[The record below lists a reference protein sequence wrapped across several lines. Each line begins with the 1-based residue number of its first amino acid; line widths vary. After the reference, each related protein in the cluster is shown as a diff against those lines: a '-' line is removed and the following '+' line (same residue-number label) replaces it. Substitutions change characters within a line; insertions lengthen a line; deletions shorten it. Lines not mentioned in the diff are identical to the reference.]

1 MSRGYDVSSEIYSLY
16 SHPMTRA
23 NSSTE
28 GTDPPLTPL
37 DEPQRLDPY
46 HKGSRSSAQD
56 VAVRIRSTTPE
67 SGQFPSRE
75 PPLNALPELDEYNPE
90 PYGPYFSLPRDPT
103 QGESPSALTRRGT
116 TKALIGRYE
125 SLTPRTEQRPTRS
138 ERSDQLQSSRPGSY
152 QAIERKDK
160 GRSPIRQSIRNILSV
175 FKKNKRDRTGT
186 DDPAILED
194 PQDVHDASTFVSASP
209 SRNSSATQASKL
221 AVRNSGKDFS
231 ECKTPLEPERARHSG
246 PLLHLSRSPVPGVH
260 SVWTNCSAT
269 LHSTHILVTWHS
281 HHGNPSTEIISF
293 KACTDVRSLS
303 VNDLDPVERG
313 LLPSNTGDHKIFE
326 LQFEGR
332 PREKFAASSVPERA
346 KWVSAIWDAIL
357 HAQEQRSETSS
368 VVASQ
373 AATTVTPTV
382 VAGADRNCAM
392 PAVSR
397 KTSDLT
403 IQSDSQSAKSRMS
416 TVNLDRALPDIP
428 ASPAPRLSPP
438 RLSLQIP
445 NSARSPRSP
454 VSGLYP
460 LPKPPVTPNRSG
472 SMLSPSTPTRSQS
485 PSIRNL
491 DQRSMVKQ
499 RLAQLEAASSP
510 TTPVRGSAISP
521 VTLTPS
527 RNQSIASRTPTA
539 RSTISTT
546 SASIINSYGSPVRS
560 PISPFSG
567 RLTSV
572 ASTASTPKTPTNRW
586 AHEAQAGSSL
596 LEPPLEQIDLFSPAS
611 KYSSD
616 DVSETCQQPSP
627 GIQLKDEGPVPK
639 IGNSGRPI
647 IRLDTNASSLK
658 PPVIWRS
665 EPRGL
670 PQIPADAAAPS
681 LPQITPNT
689 ASQSVPVPGNAANL
703 ERTQTAVSSPG
714 IDATSII
721 DIHTKVNAILEEI
734 YTQRRNQPSH
744 GPDGLDLSAVLER
757 LDMMRSEFMAREAD
771 GSVSAANG
779 TEWSETRV
787 KIDQIV
793 GLCQSIQ
800 NSHSEPTPSSGLA
813 EVHGQQVEEIL
824 SLLKGAQAQWS
835 NQTEQQTD
843 SIRYLNELNTWL
855 EAFVNHGTSQIETVV
870 TGVQQLCKDLGPVM
884 ELQDAENGDGDGEP
898 QPAGSLLSDIRRLL
912 VENKGRDEQ
921 VTRLHASVNG
931 LIAAVQEDLRRN
943 AEARNMLTTESVV
956 GLIDRQ
962 RQDHERMLRSLGTE
976 LSNEIRGER
985 LRFVEAMKEATA
997 INVQIHV
1004 EEFKKELTRE
1014 VLLMTQEVGRLQRE
1028 RQGLE
1033 QQIADLFA
1041 FYAKQKQAGGLLQ
1054 QSTRHNV
1061 RNQPQPQ
1068 IRTLSPMSALRL
1080 LSTAARRAPKSLASQ
1095 RRGYAEVSDKIK
1107 LSLVLPH
1114 QSIFTSTDVVQV
1126 NIAAATGDMGILA
1139 NHVPSIEPLRP
1150 GVVEVI
1156 ESGSASKKWFVSGGF
1171 ATVHPNNK
1179 LTINAVEAASLED
1192 FSPEAVRA
1200 NLQEALKVAAGNG
1213 SEEDKMEARIE
1224 ADVYEALQHALSTK

>member
-23 NSSTE
+23 NLSTE

-75 PPLNALPELDEYNPE
+75 PPLNALLELDEYNPG
-90 PYGPYFSLPRDPT
+90 PYGPYFSLPHDPT
-103 QGESPSALTRRGT
+103 QGESPIALTRRGT

-125 SLTPRTEQRPTRS
+125 SLTPRTEQWPTRS

-186 DDPAILED
+186 DDPAIRKT
-194 PQDVHDASTFVSASP
+194 HRTFM
-209 SRNSSATQASKL
+209 TL
-221 AVRNSGKDFS
+221 
-231 ECKTPLEPERARHSG
+231 
-246 PLLHLSRSPVPGVH
+246 PLLYPHLHHAFHQQLRHPNLLYGTVVKILVNAKHLSSQSAHATAALFSTCPV
-260 SVWTNCSAT
+260 
-269 LHSTHILVTWHS
+269 
-281 HHGNPSTEIISF
+281 
-293 KACTDVRSLS
+293 
-303 VNDLDPVERG
+303 
-313 LLPSNTGDHKIFE
+313 
-326 LQFEGR
+326 LQFQEFT
-332 PREKFAASSVPERA
+332 REKFAASSVPERA

-373 AATTVTPTV
+373 AATIVTPTV

-403 IQSDSQSAKSRMS
+403 IQSDSQLAKSRMS

-454 VSGLYP
+454 VSGLSP

-499 RLAQLEAASSP
+499 RLAQLEAAGSP
-510 TTPVRGSAISP
+510 TTPVRGSTISP
-521 VTLTPS
+521 ATPTPS

-560 PISPFSG
+560 PISPFSR

-596 LEPPLEQIDLFSPAS
+596 LELRTDRFVLASIEVLFGRCFGNLPAAVAWRTAEGRRACAEKWEQWS
-611 KYSSD
+611 
-616 DVSETCQQPSP
+616 TNHPSRY
-627 GIQLKDEGPVPK
+627 E
-639 IGNSGRPI
+639 R
-647 IRLDTNASSLK
+647 K
-658 PPVIWRS
+658 PPVIWRPK
-665 EPRGL
+665 PRGL
-670 PQIPADAAAPS
+670 PQISAGTAAPS
-681 LPQITPNT
+681 LPQISQNT
-689 ASQSVPVPGNAANL
+689 ASQSVPVPGSAANL

-721 DIHTKVNAILEEI
+721 DIHAKVNAILEEI
-734 YTQRRNQPSH
+734 YMQRRNQPSH
-744 GPDGLDLSAVLER
+744 GPDSLDLSAVLER

-800 NSHSEPTPSSGLA
+800 NSHSEPTPSSGLD

-824 SLLKGAQAQWS
+824 NLLKGAQAQWS

-855 EAFVNHGTSQIETVV
+855 EAFVNYGTSQIETVV
-870 TGVQQLCKDLGPVM
+870 IGVQQLCKDLGPVM

-921 VTRLHASVNG
+921 VTSLHASVNG

-943 AEARNMLTTESVV
+943 AEARNMLTTESVN
-956 GLIDRQ
+956 R
-962 RQDHERMLRSLGTE
+962 
-976 LSNEIRGER
+976 
-985 LRFVEAMKEATA
+985 
-997 INVQIHV
+997 
-1004 EEFKKELTRE
+1004 
-1014 VLLMTQEVGRLQRE
+1014 
-1028 RQGLE
+1028 
-1033 QQIADLFA
+1033 
-1041 FYAKQKQAGGLLQ
+1041 
-1054 QSTRHNV
+1054 
-1061 RNQPQPQ
+1061 
-1068 IRTLSPMSALRL
+1068 
-1080 LSTAARRAPKSLASQ
+1080 
-1095 RRGYAEVSDKIK
+1095 
-1107 LSLVLPH
+1107 
-1114 QSIFTSTDVVQV
+1114 
-1126 NIAAATGDMGILA
+1126 
-1139 NHVPSIEPLRP
+1139 
-1150 GVVEVI
+1150 
-1156 ESGSASKKWFVSGGF
+1156 SAS
-1171 ATVHPNNK
+1171 
-1179 LTINAVEAASLED
+1179 I
-1192 FSPEAVRA
+1192 
-1200 NLQEALKVAAGNG
+1200 
-1213 SEEDKMEARIE
+1213 
-1224 ADVYEALQHALSTK
+1224 